1 MTMGYILV
9 VNPIIL
15 SNAIFLQKPGDLF
28 SQLVVA
34 TVIAAAVGTFC
45 MALLANY
52 PFGLAPGM
60 GTNAFFA
67 FSVVLGLK
75 IDWRLA
81 LSCVF
86 VQGLIFIALTFT
98 DVRRLLIKAIPKT
111 LKHATAGGIG
121 LFIAYIGLSGDVTN
135 TKLRSKVEII

>member
-1 MTMGYILV
+1 MLAGITTFMTMGYILI

-15 SNAIFLQKPGDLF
+15 SNAIFFGKSGDLF
-28 SQLVVA
+28 AQLAVA
-34 TVIAAAVGTFC
+34 TGISAAIATLC
-45 MALLANY
+45 MAFMANY

-81 LSCVF
+81 LRF
-86 VQGLIFIALTFT
+86 G
-98 DVRRLLIKAIPKT
+98 KA
-111 LKHATAGGIG
+111 
-121 LFIAYIGLSGDVTN
+121 
-135 TKLRSKVEII
+135 

>member
-1 MTMGYILV
+1 MTMAYILV

-15 SNAIFLQKPGDLF
+15 SNAIFLEKQGDLF
-28 SQLVVA
+28 SQLAVA
-34 TVIAAAVGTFC
+34 TAIASAVGTFC
-45 MALLANY
+45 MAILANY

-81 LSCVF
+81 VSCIF
-86 VQGLIFIALTFT
+86 VQGLIFIVLSFT
-98 DVRRLLIKAIPKT
+98 VVRRLLIKTIPST
-111 LKHATAGGIG
+111 LKHAPAGGIG
-121 LFIAYIGLSGDVTN
+121 LS
-135 TKLRSKVEII
+135 S